1 MLPGEQPIRRRHC
14 PSSCARSGETTTPRS
29 PSRARG
35 CRGGSRVTRYPVT
48 ASKGSLVSN
57 SESVRILGDS
67 GPVIVLL
74 PGGAEPVEG
83 FFPGLVEGLRTD
95 PGCRVV
101 LYDRPGTG
109 ANTTRGSL
117 AGASAA
123 LHTMLREHGLAPAI
137 VVGQSLGGAAA
148 LLLARDHPEDV
159 AGLVLLDP
167 SAVNDVKLARA
178 TELMARLAGLAWR
191 IPLLRKAIASRL
203 RTQAEKLADRHE
215 MRPACRAA
223 VVRTAGVDIP
233 RLRDAS
239 DGLAELARDFQE
251 SDLPRLPSVVVT
263 ADRTA
268 NSRMTSAHRR
278 IAGAL
283 GATVEQWPEA
293 DHSVH
298 LTHPAD
304 VLDVCRRILAMA
316 ARQAPDESH

>member
-1 MLPGEQPIRRRHC
+1 MPTKPWG
-14 PSSCARSGETTTPRS
+14 
-29 PSRARG
+29 RAGG
-35 CRGGSRVTRYPVT
+35 CRGASCVTRYPVT

-57 SESVRILGDS
+57 SKSVRILGDN
-67 GPVIVLL
+67 GPVVVLL
-74 PGGAEPVEG
+74 PGGAEPVDG

-109 ANTTRGSL
+109 AHATGGSL

-123 LHTMLREHGLAPAI
+123 LHTMLREHELAPAI

-167 SAVNDVKLARA
+167 SAVNDVTLAKA
-178 TELMARLAGLAWR
+178 TESMARVSDLAWR
-191 IPLLRKAIASRL
+191 IPLFRKPIASGL
-203 RTQAEKLADRHE
+203 RTRAEKLADRHE
-215 MRPACRAA
+215 MRSDCRSAI
-223 VVRTAGVDIP
+223 VRTAELDLP
-233 RLRDAS
+233 RLRQAS
-239 DGLAELARDFQE
+239 DGLAALAKDFQE
-251 SDLPRLPSVVVT
+251 SDLPRVPSVVVT
-263 ADRTA
+263 ADRKE

-278 IAGAL
+278 VADAL

-298 LTHPAD
+298 LTHPQE
-304 VLDVCRRILAMA
+304 VLDVCRRVVAMA
-316 ARQAPDESH
+316 AR